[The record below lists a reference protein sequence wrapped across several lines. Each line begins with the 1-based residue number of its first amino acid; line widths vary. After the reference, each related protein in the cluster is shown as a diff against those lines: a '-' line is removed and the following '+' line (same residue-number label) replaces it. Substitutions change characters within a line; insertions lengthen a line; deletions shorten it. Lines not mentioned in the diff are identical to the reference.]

1 LVDKPFE
8 MLFPRIDA
16 TMATCKAHLDA
27 TGAHNTEIETYL
39 VGYALTVVCAEYEL
53 RIEALL
59 CKRAERSGDGD
70 VHSFVKNTID
80 KIVRSPNIGAIAG
93 ALGHFGSQCK
103 TDFQALVTNTPAHAA
118 YDGIVNNRQLLAH
131 LTGHQMTFPNL
142 EKSLQD
148 TTDVFD
154 AIGIALGLTA
164 AELATLA

>member
-1 LVDKPFE
+1 LDNKPFE
-8 MLFPRIDA
+8 MHFPRIDA

-39 VGYALTVVCAEYEL
+39 VGYALTVVCAEYEQH
-53 RIEALL
+53 IEALL

-70 VHSFVKNTID
+70 VPLFVKNTVD

-93 ALGHFGSQCK
+93 ALGHFGDQCK
-103 TDFQALVTNTPAHAA
+103 ADFQALITNTPAHGA

-131 LTGHQMTFPNL
+131 MTGHQMTFPNL

-148 TTDVFD
+148 SNDVFE
-154 AIGIALGLTA
+154 AICIALNLTA
-164 AELATLA
+164 AELASL